1 MINYSWEL
9 NSYIQP
15 SDYLDFGAPSTDTR
29 SEWVRSNLSAS
40 LAAPLRVVAPSL
52 PRIVDT

>member
-9 NSYIQP
+9 NSHIQP
-15 SDYLDFGAPSTDTR
+15 NDYLDFGAPNTDTR
-29 SEWVRSNLSAS
+29 SEWVRPNLRAS

-52 PRIVDT
+52 PRIADT